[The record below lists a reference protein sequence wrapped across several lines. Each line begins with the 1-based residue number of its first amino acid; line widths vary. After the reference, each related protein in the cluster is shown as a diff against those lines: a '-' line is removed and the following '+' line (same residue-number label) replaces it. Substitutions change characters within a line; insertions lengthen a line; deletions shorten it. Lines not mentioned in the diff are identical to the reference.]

1 MESNSE
7 RGNEVRVGEVSSG
20 VVLRGRLIWVIL
32 GPLLMFL
39 TTYQLVAKVSCTAG
53 SFD

>member
-20 VVLRGRLIWVIL
+20 VVLLDRRLWVIL
-32 GPLLMFL
+32 APLLMFL

-53 SFD
+53 YFD